1 MSTPNSDT
9 AVLYTPARVIRTHP
23 GTPSLT
29 GPESPFLRSRR
40 PGFTLI
46 ELLVVIGVIA
56 LLISLLLP
64 ALAKARA
71 IGKQC
76 RELAAAK
83 QLMTAF
89 TMYSDG
95 SKGLVLTGY
104 PSAAMVNGPM
114 VVTNQVGE
122 RLYNEEAQRYPWRIA
137 PFLNY
142 EFRGLYQSDAT
153 LAEIHDHAE
162 EYAQR
167 GVSYNY
173 VISLYPSLGMN
184 VAFIGGSDRFGSF
197 DRIFQGR
204 FGRQHILRMDEVK
217 QPSKLLTFVSARC
230 EQQELAPTLG
240 KPEGFFRVEPPRF
253 GVNDGVRWGSAYEAN
268 TDEPGPNSGFV
279 SLRTLRRAVVS
290 TIDSHAETLGWDD
303 LRDMRRW
310 ANKATRE
317 DWSVG
322 SN

>member
-9 AVLYTPARVIRTHP
+9 AVLYAPPTVIRTQA
-23 GTPSLT
+23 GSVQV
-29 GPESPFLRSRR
+29 GPATAPNLRSRR
-40 PGFTLI
+40 SGFTLI

-95 SKGLVLTGY
+95 NKGLVLTGY

-137 PFLNY
+137 PYLNY

-173 VISLYPSLGMN
+173 VISLFPSLGMN
-184 VAFIGGSDRFGSF
+184 VAFVGGSDRFGSF
-197 DRIFQGR
+197 DRIFQNR
-204 FGRQHILRMDEVK
+204 FGRQHIIRIDEAK

-253 GVNDGVRWGSAYEAN
+253 GANDGDRWAAAYEPN
-268 TDEPGPNSGFV
+268 SDEPGPNSGFV

-290 TIDSHAETLGWDD
+290 TIDSHAETLGWED

-310 ANKATRE
+310 SNRANRE
-317 DWSVG
+317 DWTVG